1 MQTDD
6 DSSIDISAGEQKESG
21 IDSAQD
27 KITIDISAGEQV
39 EWGIDSAQDKIT
51 INDKQK
57 LAEKLEFGVIFEDD
71 TIIIDKQKLA
81 KFFAIQK
88 EKVKVKFN

>member
-6 DSSIDISAGEQKESG
+6 DSSINISAGER
-21 IDSAQD
+21 A
-27 KITIDISAGEQV
+27 
-39 EWGIDSAQDKIT
+39 EWGINSAQDKIT

-57 LAEKLEFGVIFEDD
+57 LAVKLEFGVIFKDD
-71 TIIIDKQKLA
+71 TIIIDKEKLA
-81 KFFAIQK
+81 KFFEIQK